1 MFKVFDKN
9 PESEEKNEEYTDD
22 DLRAKLS
29 DGLGDDVINYLNSQ
43 FLDKTYGTASYS
55 DVQIR
60 SFINSIFNL
69 FSKGNV
75 CFSAGTIVFS
85 DFGKLLFNLLTYN
98 QLKVEN
104 GIYLCNNPGKNVRG
118 QDVTSKLVTVNK
130 THKTHNKV
138 FTSGK
143 GENIACLPTNETK
156 FERSINP
163 PLEGLCD
170 EPTSQDKKSE
180 SKSVLL
186 YYPFK
191 AEDDKQLLF
200 FKLERD
206 EIMSIGHVKKGIATY
221 AGNRFDSYFRNS
233 KPVFGVN
240 EIPNQGTDTITGFD
254 MRREDRS
261 PDKNPNE
268 CNYSEFFNQKDVEFY
283 RNYYKILGITNPSD
297 EVIQNNI
304 AELEWYNTNIRT
316 GCEFYV
322 TSFLLFDMLKIL
334 FVPKQSL
341 TLKHLGGNG
350 KFRSIKKSNKNKN
363 KKVKRSRKVKRNR
376 KVKQSRNVKQSRK
389 VKRSRKMKRSRNVKM
404 TRMCK

>member
-1 MFKVFDKN
+1 MFN
-9 PESEEKNEEYTDD
+9 PFGTSKISEEKNEEYTDG

-29 DGLGDDVINYLNSQ
+29 HGLGDDVINYLNTQ

-60 SFINSIFNL
+60 SFIDSIFNL

-118 QDVTSKLVTVNK
+118 QDVTSKLVTVKK

-143 GENIACLPTNETK
+143 GENITCLPTNETK

-180 SKSVLL
+180 SKRVLL

-206 EIMSIGHVKKGIATY
+206 EIISSGHVKKAIATY
-221 AGNRFDSYFRNS
+221 AGNRFDSFFRNS

-240 EIPNQGTDTITGFD
+240 EIPNQGRDTITGFD

-268 CNYSEFFNQKDVEFY
+268 CDYSIFFRRKDVIFY
-283 RNYYKILGITNPSD
+283 ENYYI
-297 EVIQNNI
+297 
-304 AELEWYNTNIRT
+304 W
-316 GCEFYV
+316 
-322 TSFLLFDMLKIL
+322 LF
-334 FVPKQSL
+334 
-341 TLKHLGGNG
+341 
-350 KFRSIKKSNKNKN
+350 
-363 KKVKRSRKVKRNR
+363 
-376 KVKQSRNVKQSRK
+376 
-389 VKRSRKMKRSRNVKM
+389 
-404 TRMCK
+404 